1 MTVVGFAG
9 TADPSA
15 ARGVRG
21 TDHPHAPGA
30 AREAPQDDDDNDG
43 GPKDDGVGGGHH
55 GGEQIDSG
63 SPLTGDG
70 LV

>member
-9 TADPSA
+9 TADSST

-21 TDHPHAPGA
+21 ADHPHAPGA
-30 AREAPQDDDDNDG
+30 AREAPQDGDGVGG
-43 GPKDDGVGGGHH
+43 GPKDDGGDGGGHY

-63 SPLTGDG
+63 PEI
-70 LV
+70 